1 MRPVAAEKG
10 PIPMSEILDT
20 ILLFALPA
28 SGKSEVRTY
37 VDGLS
42 PERCR
47 GEMHM
52 GHTLQLDDYP
62 YVHFMHRIDDE
73 LHKRGH
79 DYVFY
84 AGPRRPFLDQYE
96 WGTLIHMLNEDYDDL
111 LARRTTKPASAAQL
125 LFDRLDAA
133 RAKVGLPRA
142 LEELTYRLRRDV
154 AEALEEEVAA
164 ELAAKNKTCSQDR
177 TGRTIIIEAARGAAH
192 GTVFP
197 VVPPRGYQYALSQ
210 LSEAIL
216 DRAAILYVWVS
227 AEESRRKNVERGRP
241 DGQGSILFHSVPL
254 EVMLGEYGCDDLEYL
269 MDQSDK
275 PNTIRVE
282 RIFERLQADG
292 SNKYENKVFHLP
304 VARFDNRKDLTTFV
318 REEPATWKKD
328 DVDALHSG
336 LAEALGTLASITPG

>member
-1 MRPVAAEKG
+1 
-10 PIPMSEILDT
+10 MSGILDT

-42 PERCR
+42 PECCR
-47 GEMHM
+47 DEMHM

-73 LHKRGH
+73 LRKRGH

-84 AGPRRPFLDQYE
+84 AGPRRPFRDQYE
-96 WGTLIHMLNEDYDDL
+96 WGTLIEMLNEDYDNL
-111 LARRTTKPASAAQL
+111 LARRTCEPSSAAQL

-133 RAKVGLPRA
+133 RERVGLAPV
-142 LEELTYRLRRDV
+142 LEQLTYRLRKDV
-154 AEALEEEVAA
+154 AEALEDEVAK
-164 ELAAKNKTCSQDR
+164 ELTVKNQTCSQDR

-197 VVPPRGYQYALSQ
+197 VVPPRGYQYALSRI
-210 LSEAIL
+210 SEAIL
-216 DRAAILYVWVS
+216 DRAAILYVWVT

-254 EVMLGEYGCDDLEYL
+254 EVMLGEYGCDDLGYL
-269 MDQSDK
+269 LEQSDQ
-275 PNTIRVE
+275 PNTVRVE
-282 RIFERLQADG
+282 RNLERTEPDG
-292 SNKYENKVFHLP
+292 SRRYVNKVWHVP
-304 VARFDNRKDLTTFV
+304 VARFDNRQDLTTFV
-318 REEPATWKKD
+318 REDRASWKKQ
-328 DVDALHSG
+328 DVDRLHRG
-336 LAEALGTLASITPG
+336 LAEALGTLASIAKP

>member
-1 MRPVAAEKG
+1 
-10 PIPMSEILDT
+10 MSGILDT

-42 PERCR
+42 PEQCNA
-47 GEMHM
+47 EMHM

-73 LHKRGH
+73 LGKRGH

-84 AGPRRPFLDQYE
+84 AGPSRGFKDPYE
-96 WGTLIHMLNEDYDDL
+96 WGTLVHLLNEDYDDL
-111 LARRTTKPASAAQL
+111 LARRTTEPASAAQL
-125 LFDRLDAA
+125 LFDRLDDA
-133 RAKVGLPRA
+133 REKVGLPRA
-142 LEELTYRLRRDV
+142 LEQLTYGLRRDV
-154 AEALEEEVAA
+154 CEALEDEVAK
-164 ELAAKNKTCSQDR
+164 ELAAKNETCSQDR
-177 TGRTIIIEAARGAAH
+177 TGRTIIIEAARGAPH

-197 VVPPRGYQYALSQ
+197 VVPPRGYDYALSQ

-227 AEESRRKNVERGRP
+227 PEESRRKNVERGRP

-254 EVMLGEYGCDDLEYL
+254 EVMLGEYGTDDLEYL
-269 MDQSDK
+269 MEQSDK
-275 PNTIRVE
+275 PNTARVE
-282 RIFERLQADG
+282 RIFQRTAADG
-292 SNKYENKVFHLP
+292 AVRYENKVYHLP

-318 REEPATWKKD
+318 REDRSTWKKE

-336 LAEALGTLASITPG
+336 LAEALGTLASIALG